1 MDKPILGPET
11 MTRMVGRTTNLE
23 EANRIA
29 ERYEAE
35 GYETQIL
42 KRSQAGV
49 TYYEVWAGKRPDV
62 FGIPGNPPGR
72 SMK

>member
-1 MDKPILGPET
+1 MDKPILGRET

-23 EANRIA
+23 EANLIA

-49 TYYEVWAGKRPDV
+49 TYYEVWVMKKPDV
-62 FGIPGNPPGR
+62 FMAGPKPPEL
-72 SMK
+72 

>member
-11 MTRMVGRTTNLE
+11 MTRMVGRTTDAE

-35 GYETQIL
+35 GYDTRIL
-42 KRSQAGV
+42 RRSQAGV
-49 TYYEVWAGKRPDV
+49 TFYEIWAMKKPDI
-62 FGIPGNPPGR
+62 FMAGPKSPGR
-72 SMK
+72 SMI

>member
-1 MDKPILGPET
+1 MDKPFLGPET

-29 ERYEAE
+29 ERYAAE

-42 KRSQAGV
+42 KRSQAGI
-49 TYYEVWAGKRPDV
+49 TYYEVWAMKKPDV
-62 FGIPGNPPGR
+62 FMAGPKPPR
-72 SMK
+72 P